1 MIGEEKIGELA
12 KLHGTPLY
20 IFDKEELYKRIG
32 DIQKMLGEDITLCY
46 AMKANPFLVDAL
58 KPLVPKFEV
67 CSPGEFAIC
76 RRENVDMSCIVLSG
90 VYKKQSDIEYVM
102 DECGGVGV
110 YTVESMEQFNILC
123 CCAKIREIT
132 IAVLLRLTSKNQFG
146 LDELEIEQIIENRA
160 DYPYIDILGI
170 QYYSGTQKKKVEVNI
185 KELQQLDT
193 FCKQLK
199 NKYDFTVKELEYGPG
214 LMVSYFGED
223 AYKNDYKMLQEFLT
237 ALEEVKKNYHITL
250 EMGRYLVATCG
261 IYVSKVVD
269 IKVHSEQQYCIIDGG
284 INHIN
289 YYGQTMAMKIPAYAY
304 LKNDGTIVKAYGLLK
319 KDSVNIETLHINNN
333 KSSND
338 IETLNTDE
346 KNLNIDC
353 KISNLDDENLSIDS
367 KTSNTDDENLS
378 IDCKTLNVDDKKCI
392 IDNEKL
398 KWTICGSLCTVADV
412 IVKNLPIG
420 QPDKEDLL
428 FFYNIGAYSVTEG
441 IYLFLSRTLPKIITY
456 DKNGIVEVLRDFYD
470 SDIINSRKFVL
481 NK

>member
-58 KPLVPKFEV
+58 KPLVAKFEV

-76 RRENVDMSCIVLSG
+76 RRENVDMSSIVLSG

-237 ALEEVKKNYHITL
+237 ALEEVKMNYHITL

-304 LKNDGTIVKAYGLLK
+304 VKNDGTIIKAYGLLEKLRDNTK
-319 KDSVNIETLHINNN
+319 KLNINDN
-333 KSSND
+333 KSSAD
-338 IETLNTDE
+338 IE
-346 KNLNIDC
+346 KV
-353 KISNLDDENLSIDS
+353 
-367 KTSNTDDENLS
+367 NTDDKNS
-378 IDCKTLNVDDKKCI
+378 S

>member
-1 MIGEEKIGELA
+1 MMGEEKIGELA
-12 KLHGTPLY
+12 KLHGTPHY

-46 AMKANPFLVDAL
+46 AMKANPFLVDTL

-76 RRENVDMSCIVLSG
+76 RRENVDMSSIVLSG

-146 LDELEIEQIIENRA
+146 LDELEIEQIIENRV

-193 FCKQLK
+193 FCKRLK

-237 ALEEVKKNYHITL
+237 ELEEVKKNYHITL

-304 LKNDGTIVKAYGLLK
+304 VKNDGTIIKAYGLLEK
-319 KDSVNIETLHINNN
+319 LRDNTEKFNINDN
-333 KSSND
+333 KSSAD
-338 IETLNTDE
+338 IE
-346 KNLNIDC
+346 KV
-353 KISNLDDENLSIDS
+353 
-367 KTSNTDDENLS
+367 NTDDKNS
-378 IDCKTLNVDDKKCI
+378 S

>member
-58 KPLVPKFEV
+58 KPLVAKFEV

-76 RRENVDMSCIVLSG
+76 RRENVDMSSIVLSG

-304 LKNDGTIVKAYGLLK
+304 VKNDGTIIKAYGLLEKLRDNTK
-319 KDSVNIETLHINNN
+319 KLNINDN
-333 KSSND
+333 KSSAD
-338 IETLNTDE
+338 IE
-346 KNLNIDC
+346 KV
-353 KISNLDDENLSIDS
+353 
-367 KTSNTDDENLS
+367 NTDDKNS
-378 IDCKTLNVDDKKCI
+378 S

>member
-46 AMKANPFLVDAL
+46 AMKANPFLVDTL

-76 RRENVDMSCIVLSG
+76 RRENVDMSSIVLSG

-146 LDELEIEQIIENRA
+146 LDELEIEQIIENRV

-193 FCKQLK
+193 FCKRLK

-237 ALEEVKKNYHITL
+237 ELEEVKKNYHITL

-304 LKNDGTIVKAYGLLK
+304 VKNDGTIIKAYGLLEKLRDNTK
-319 KDSVNIETLHINNN
+319 KFNINDN
-333 KSSND
+333 KSSAD
-338 IETLNTDE
+338 IE
-346 KNLNIDC
+346 KV
-353 KISNLDDENLSIDS
+353 
-367 KTSNTDDENLS
+367 NTDDKNS
-378 IDCKTLNVDDKKCI
+378 S

>member
-1 MIGEEKIGELA
+1 MIREEKIEELA

-20 IFDKEELYKRIG
+20 IFDKEELCKRIG
-32 DIQKMLGEDITLCY
+32 DIQKILGEDITLCY

-58 KPLVPKFEV
+58 KPLVSKFEV

-76 RRENVDMSCIVLSG
+76 RRENVDMSSIVLSG
-90 VYKKQSDIEYVM
+90 VYKKQSDMEYVM

-110 YTVESMEQFNILC
+110 YTIESMEQWNMLCSCVQIRNI
-123 CCAKIREIT
+123 KIS
-132 IAVLLRLTSKNQFG
+132 VLLRLTSKNQFG
-146 LDELEIEQIIENRA
+146 LDSVEIEKIIENRA
-160 DYPYIDILGI
+160 DYPYIDIIGI
-170 QYYSGTQKKKVEVNI
+170 QYYSGTQKKKAEINI
-185 KELQQLDT
+185 KELQQLVV
-193 FCKQLK
+193 FCEQLK
-199 NKYDFTVKELEYGPG
+199 STYDFTVKELEYGPG
-214 LMVSYFGED
+214 FMVSYFGED
-223 AYKNDYKMLQEFLT
+223 AYNNNYEMLQEFLT
-237 ALEEVKKNYHITL
+237 ELKKVKKNYHITL

-304 LKNDGTIVKAYGLLK
+304 LKKDGTIVKAYGLLEK
-319 KDSVNIETLHINNN
+319 LRDNTEKLNRNDN
-333 KSSND
+333 KSSAD
-338 IETLNTDE
+338 IE
-346 KNLNIDC
+346 KV
-353 KISNLDDENLSIDS
+353 S
-367 KTSNTDDENLS
+367 TDDRNS
-378 IDCKTLNVDDKKCI
+378 S
-392 IDNEKL
+392 IDNETS

-412 IVKNLPIG
+412 LVKNLPIG
-420 QPDKEDLL
+420 KPDKGDMI

-456 DKNGIVEVLRDFYD
+456 DTNGVVEVLRDFYD

>member
-46 AMKANPFLVDAL
+46 AMKANPFLVDTL

-76 RRENVDMSCIVLSG
+76 RRENVDMSSIVLSG

-146 LDELEIEQIIENRA
+146 LDELEIEQIIENRV

-193 FCKQLK
+193 FCKRLK

-304 LKNDGTIVKAYGLLK
+304 VKNDGTIVKAYGLLEKLRDNTK
-319 KDSVNIETLHINNN
+319 KLNINDN
-333 KSSND
+333 KSSAD
-338 IETLNTDE
+338 IE
-346 KNLNIDC
+346 KV
-353 KISNLDDENLSIDS
+353 
-367 KTSNTDDENLS
+367 NTDDKNS
-378 IDCKTLNVDDKKCI
+378 S

>member
-58 KPLVPKFEV
+58 KPLVAKFEV

-76 RRENVDMSCIVLSG
+76 RRENVDMSSIVLSG

-304 LKNDGTIVKAYGLLK
+304 VKNDGTIVKAYGLLEKLRDNTK
-319 KDSVNIETLHINNN
+319 KLNINDN
-333 KSSND
+333 KSSAD
-338 IETLNTDE
+338 IE
-346 KNLNIDC
+346 KV
-353 KISNLDDENLSIDS
+353 
-367 KTSNTDDENLS
+367 NTDDKNS
-378 IDCKTLNVDDKKCI
+378 S

>member
-304 LKNDGTIVKAYGLLK
+304 LKNDGTIVKAYGLLEKLRDNTK
-319 KDSVNIETLHINNN
+319 KLNINDN
-333 KSSND
+333 KSSAD
-338 IETLNTDE
+338 IEKVNT
-346 KNLNIDC
+346 
-353 KISNLDDENLSIDS
+353 
-367 KTSNTDDENLS
+367 
-378 IDCKTLNVDDKKCI
+378 DDKKCI

>member
-58 KPLVPKFEV
+58 KPLVAKFEV

-76 RRENVDMSCIVLSG
+76 RRENVDMSSIVLSG

-304 LKNDGTIVKAYGLLK
+304 VKNDGTIVKAYGLLEKLRDNTK
-319 KDSVNIETLHINNN
+319 KLNINDN
-333 KSSND
+333 KSSAD
-338 IETLNTDE
+338 IE
-346 KNLNIDC
+346 KV
-353 KISNLDDENLSIDS
+353 
-367 KTSNTDDENLS
+367 NTDDKNS
-378 IDCKTLNVDDKKCI
+378 S

-398 KWTICGSLCTVADV
+398 KWTKCGSLCTVADV

>member
-58 KPLVPKFEV
+58 KPLVAKFEV

-76 RRENVDMSCIVLSG
+76 RRENVDMSSIVLSG
-90 VYKKQSDIEYVM
+90 VYKKQSDIVYVM

-304 LKNDGTIVKAYGLLK
+304 VKNDGTIVKAYGLLEKLRDNTK
-319 KDSVNIETLHINNN
+319 KLNINDN
-333 KSSND
+333 KSSAD
-338 IETLNTDE
+338 IE
-346 KNLNIDC
+346 KV
-353 KISNLDDENLSIDS
+353 
-367 KTSNTDDENLS
+367 NTDDKNS
-378 IDCKTLNVDDKKCI
+378 S

>member
-1 MIGEEKIGELA
+1 MIREEKIGELA

-20 IFDKEELYKRIG
+20 IFDKEELCKRIG

-58 KPLVPKFEV
+58 KPLISKFEV

-76 RRENVDMSCIVLSG
+76 RRENVDMSSIVLSG

-110 YTVESMEQFNILC
+110 YTVESIEQFNILC
-123 CCAKIREIT
+123 CCAKIRRIK
-132 IAVLLRLTSKNQFG
+132 IAALLRLTSKNQFG
-146 LDELEIEQIIENRA
+146 LDKLEIEKIIADRA
-160 DYPYIDILGI
+160 EYPYVDIIGI
-170 QYYSGTQKKKVEVNI
+170 QYYSGTQKKRVEINV
-185 KELQQLDT
+185 KELQMLDV
-193 FCKQLK
+193 FCEQLK
-199 NKYDFTVKELEYGPG
+199 NQYGFTVKELEYGPG
-214 LMVSYFGED
+214 LMISYFGED
-223 AYKNDYKMLQEFLT
+223 AYNNDYEMLQQFLT
-237 ALEEVKKNYHITL
+237 ELENIKKKYHITL

-261 IYVSKVVD
+261 VYVSKVVD
-269 IKVHSEQQYCIIDGG
+269 IKVHCEQQYCIIDGG

-304 LKNDGTIVKAYGLLK
+304 LKKDGTIIKAYGLLK

-333 KSSND
+333 KSNND
-338 IETLNTDE
+338 TETLNMDN
-346 KNLNIDC
+346 KNSSIEHKTSNIDDESLSISS
-353 KISNLDDENLSIDS
+353 KISNAN
-367 KTSNTDDENLS
+367 
-378 IDCKTLNVDDKKCI
+378 DKKCS
-392 IDNEKL
+392 IDDEKS

-420 QPDKEDLL
+420 EPDKGDMLV
-428 FFYNIGAYSVTEG
+428 FYNIGAYSVTEG

-456 DKNGIVEVLRDFYD
+456 DENGVVEVLRDFQD
-470 SDIINSRKFVL
+470 SDIINSRNFVL

>member
-12 KLHGTPLY
+12 KLHGTLLY

-58 KPLVPKFEV
+58 KPLVAKFEV

-76 RRENVDMSCIVLSG
+76 RRENVDMSSIVLSG

-304 LKNDGTIVKAYGLLK
+304 VKNDGTIVKAYGLLEKLRDNTK
-319 KDSVNIETLHINNN
+319 KLNINDN
-333 KSSND
+333 KSSAD
-338 IETLNTDE
+338 IE
-346 KNLNIDC
+346 KV
-353 KISNLDDENLSIDS
+353 
-367 KTSNTDDENLS
+367 NTDDKNS
-378 IDCKTLNVDDKKCI
+378 S

>member
-46 AMKANPFLVDAL
+46 AMKANPFLVDTL

-76 RRENVDMSCIVLSG
+76 RRENVDMSSIVLSG

-146 LDELEIEQIIENRA
+146 LDELEIEQIIENRV

-193 FCKQLK
+193 FCKRLK

-304 LKNDGTIVKAYGLLK
+304 VKNDGTIIKAYGLLEKLRDNTK
-319 KDSVNIETLHINNN
+319 KLNINDN
-333 KSSND
+333 KSSAD
-338 IETLNTDE
+338 IE
-346 KNLNIDC
+346 KV
-353 KISNLDDENLSIDS
+353 
-367 KTSNTDDENLS
+367 NTDDKNS
-378 IDCKTLNVDDKKCI
+378 S

>member
-58 KPLVPKFEV
+58 KPLVAKFEV

-76 RRENVDMSCIVLSG
+76 RRENVDMSSIVLSG

-193 FCKQLK
+193 FCKRLK

-237 ALEEVKKNYHITL
+237 ELEEVKKNYHITL

-304 LKNDGTIVKAYGLLK
+304 VKNDGTIIKAYGLLEKLRDNTK
-319 KDSVNIETLHINNN
+319 KFNINDN
-333 KSSND
+333 KSSAD
-338 IETLNTDE
+338 IE
-346 KNLNIDC
+346 KV
-353 KISNLDDENLSIDS
+353 
-367 KTSNTDDENLS
+367 NTDDKNS
-378 IDCKTLNVDDKKCI
+378 S

>member
-46 AMKANPFLVDAL
+46 AMKANPFLVDTL

-76 RRENVDMSCIVLSG
+76 RRENVDMSSIVLSG

-146 LDELEIEQIIENRA
+146 LDELEIEQIIENRV

-193 FCKQLK
+193 FCKRLK

-237 ALEEVKKNYHITL
+237 ELEEVKKNYHITL

-304 LKNDGTIVKAYGLLK
+304 VKNDGTIIKAYGLLEK
-319 KDSVNIETLHINNN
+319 LRDNTEKFNINDN
-333 KSSND
+333 KSSAD
-338 IETLNTDE
+338 IE
-346 KNLNIDC
+346 KV
-353 KISNLDDENLSIDS
+353 
-367 KTSNTDDENLS
+367 NTDDKNS
-378 IDCKTLNVDDKKCI
+378 S

-441 IYLFLSRTLPKIITY
+441 IYLFLSRTLSKIITY